1 MIEIKKEQTKVTAKR
16 KPKPEGEPTKV
27 DLQAKPD
34 QISESAI
41 RKPNHEETKAK
52 DKNEEPEKKSESLKS
67 KREKMF
73 KQEKERMQKLKI
85 NEATAQQNRRAFQIA
100 LAITLLLLLI
110 FAPIYPAQK
119 VSFNNMNYLE
129 KSDLEIANPLGNYF
143 SPYQYFRYK
152 SELAQSNE
160 FIKNSKVT
168 YDIKNM
174 TVKVKVTEY
183 KPLAKDAENNVYFYD
198 DNEVIKKNNIE
209 LYAPIVSGFDQKKLE
224 TLLENM
230 DGLDYDVIMQIDTIE
245 YVGTEEDPELLKF
258 GMDGDNTIY
267 IDANQIED
275 KMPYYNQMRQII
287 DEKADG
293 EPGIIHLD
301 LGDYYEPKE

>member
-16 KPKPEGEPTKV
+16 KPKPEGEPNKV

-34 QISESAI
+34 KISESTI
-41 RKPNHEETKAK
+41 RKPNHQEEAK
-52 DKNEEPEKKSESLKS
+52 PKKEEQAPKSESLKS
-67 KREKMF
+67 KRERMF

-100 LAITLLLLLI
+100 LAITLLLLLL
-110 FAPIYPAQK
+110 FAPIYPVQK
-119 VSFNNMNYLE
+119 VSFSSMNYLE
-129 KSDLEIANPLGNYF
+129 NSDLEIAHPIENYF
-143 SPYQYFRYK
+143 SPFHFLMYK
-152 SELAQSNE
+152 SEVAQSNE
-160 FIKNSKVT
+160 FIKNSKVS
-168 YDIKNM
+168 YDIKNV
-174 TVKVKVTEY
+174 TLKVNITEY
-183 KPLAKDAENNVYFYD
+183 KPLAKDVENNVYFYD
-198 DNEVIKKNNIE
+198 NKEVITKNDID
-209 LYAPIVSGFDQKKLE
+209 LYAPIVSGFDSKKLK

-230 DGLDYDVIMQIDTIE
+230 DSLAYDVIMQIDTIE
-245 YVGTEEDPELLKF
+245 YVGTEDDPELLKF

-275 KMPYYNQMRQII
+275 KMPYYNQMKQII